1 MGLTNHTRVFLQ
13 SEGIT
18 DVEDLS
24 EFTTSDSWNQL
35 LENCKRPP
43 QVTDEDGN
51 LTSQAA
57 FCIGAKSLRRLKVA
71 AKCVKYYQDIG
82 RDVSANSM
90 MWNTRLSAFEVS

>member
-1 MGLTNHTRVFLQ
+1 MGLVNRTSIFLQ

-24 EFTTSDSWNQL
+24 EFTTSDSWSQP

-43 QVTDEDGN
+43 QVTDANRN

-57 FCIGAKSLRRLKVA
+57 FRIGTKLLRRLKVA
-71 AKCVKYYQDIG
+71 TKCVKYYQDTG
-82 RDVSANSM
+82 RDISANNM
-90 MWNTRLSAFEVS
+90 MWSTRLSAVEVS